1 MSRLLPSRV
10 PAYSPFTSSVSSPV
24 IHHCPLF
31 FATAPELSEVTVT
44 FMNHT
49 PVTKVLPGA
58 APPPL
63 ESESPARSFLNPSFT
78 FTRTSTL
85 GFAQRGA
92 AVIRASRNQVRPFMG
107 LYPPFRAVGWALER
121 RRRNWDFSSERPD
134 GQTYTPG

>member
-31 FATAPELSEVTVT
+31 FATAPELSEVKVT

-78 FTRTSTL
+78 FTRTSTF

-92 AVIRASRNQVRPFMG
+92 AVIRASRNQVSPFMD
-107 LYPPFRAVGWALER
+107 VSS
-121 RRRNWDFSSERPD
+121 FSGGRIVAGTLPAQLGFQILSA
-134 GQTYTPG
+134 QM